1 MNQTLRA
8 PSLDRPLID
17 ACYLQALTLLRRN
30 ATPAGILAASRTES
44 ARARNYDTIFGR
56 DAAICALG
64 MAASKE
70 PDLISCA
77 RAGLLTLGRR
87 QAANGQ
93 IANFVR
99 PDSGEVDF
107 WYTGCIDATLWWLIA
122 LHSFDERVPGSDLG
136 AQLAPQIEGS
146 LRWLACQE
154 HPAWGLLQ
162 QNEASDW
169 ADIMPRSGFVLYTNA
184 LWFRVK
190 ELYGLA
196 GAGQT
201 RQSAGELFY
210 PFAETLPTSQR
221 MRRMTDNIRE
231 GMPPS
236 PFFLSFVNFTSWGL
250 EADLL
255 ANTLALLTGLADPS
269 HGERI
274 VSAVIEGGAHR
285 PYPLRVVGTPIEP
298 GDPHWR
304 PYMLRHEQNL
314 PWQYHNGGSWPFAGA
329 FWILALDRLGKR
341 EEAWEELEVLALAN
355 QVNDWEFNE
364 WFHGTS
370 GAPMGMAGQS
380 WNAAMFLL
388 AYHTLT
394 DRTPRMT

>member
-1 MNQTLRA
+1 MNQTLLT

-17 ACYLQALTLLRRN
+17 ACYDQALALLRRN
-30 ATPAGILAASRTES
+30 ATPAGILAASRTKS

-77 RAGLLTLGRR
+77 RAGLLTLGRT

-99 PDSGEVDF
+99 PESGEVDF

-122 LHSFDERVPGSDLG
+122 LYRFDALVPGSDLG
-136 AQLAPQIEGS
+136 ALLAPQVARS
-146 LRWLACQE
+146 LRWLSCQE

-190 ELYGLA
+190 ELYGLTD
-196 GAGQT
+196 AGQT

-210 PFAETLPTSQR
+210 PFGDALPTSQR
-221 MRRMTDNIRE
+221 IQRMTNNIRE
-231 GMPPS
+231 GMDPS
-236 PFFLSFVNFTSWGL
+236 PFFLSFVNFTTWGK

-255 ANTLALLTGLADPS
+255 ANTLALLTGLFDPA

-274 VSAVIEGGAHR
+274 VAAVLDGGAHR
-285 PYPLRVVGTPIEP
+285 PYPLRVVGTPIEQN
-298 GDPHWR
+298 DPLWR

-314 PWQYHNGGSWPFAGA
+314 PWQYHNGGSWPFAGG
-329 FWILALDRLGKR
+329 FWILALDRLGRR
-341 EEAWEELEVLALAN
+341 EQAWEELEVLALAN

-364 WFHGTS
+364 WFHGTT
-370 GAPMGMAGQS
+370 GTPMGMAGQS

-388 AYHTLT
+388 AYRTLT
-394 DRTPRMT
+394 DGDVV

>member
-1 MNQTLRA
+1 MNQTLLSS
-8 PSLDRPLID
+8 PLNRPLID
-17 ACYLQALTLLRRN
+17 ACCDQALALLRRN
-30 ATPAGILAASRTES
+30 ATPAGILAASRSKS
-44 ARARNYDTIFGR
+44 ACARNYDSIFGR
-56 DAAICALG
+56 DAAICSLG
-64 MAASKE
+64 MAASGE

-77 RAGLLTLGRR
+77 RAGLLTLGRT

-99 PDSGEVDF
+99 PETGEVDF

-122 LHSFDERVPGSDLG
+122 LHRFDQLVHGSDLG
-136 AQLAPQIEGS
+136 TMLAPQIARS
-146 LRWLACQE
+146 LQWLACQE

-196 GAGQT
+196 DAGQT
-201 RQSAGELFY
+201 RQSAGHLFY
-210 PFAETLPTSQR
+210 PFDEALPTS
-221 MRRMTDNIRE
+221 RRMHRMTANIRQ
-231 GMPPS
+231 GMDPS
-236 PFFLSFVNFTSWGL
+236 PFFLSFVNFTSWGR

-274 VSAVIEGGAHR
+274 VSAVLGGGAHR
-285 PYPLRVVGTPIEP
+285 PYPLRVVGTPIEQN
-298 GDPHWR
+298 DPLWR

-314 PWQYHNGGSWPFAGA
+314 PWQYHNGGSWPFAGG
-329 FWILALDRLGKR
+329 FWILALDRLGKT
-341 EEAWEELEVLALAN
+341 EQAWEELEVLALAN

-388 AYHTLT
+388 AYRTLT
-394 DRTPRMT
+394 DRTPRIG